1 MKKFYFSLFF
11 IFLLLSCTTPQD
23 NDNLQ
28 IKIIENGLQIEIS
41 ENKHNNLSNSM
52 KGGSIN
58 KKEKITNKCDKTITT
73 SISNIQKEIFLYLEC
88 DLLCCVGVG
97 PVLCFCKQL

>member
-23 NDNLQ
+23 NDDLL
-28 IKIIENGLQIEIS
+28 IKIIEEGLEIEIS
-41 ENKHNNLSNSM
+41 DNKDYNLSNSM

-58 KKEKITNKCDKTITT
+58 KKEKIIRKDYDDKASLYCSQFKKRIGNPVFYKGIGYYKCIEF
-73 SISNIQKEIFLYLEC
+73 N
-88 DLLCCVGVG
+88 
-97 PVLCFCKQL
+97 

>member
-11 IFLLLSCTTPQD
+11 IFLLLSCKTLLD

-28 IKIIENGLQIEIS
+28 IKIIEEGLQIEIS

-52 KGGSIN
+52 KGGSLK
-58 KKEKITNKCDKTITT
+58 KKEKIIRKEYDDKASLYCYQFKKRIGKPVFYKGIGYYKCIEF
-73 SISNIQKEIFLYLEC
+73 N
-88 DLLCCVGVG
+88 
-97 PVLCFCKQL
+97 